1 MSFKVGLVDVQLML
15 DKNIRPIT
23 TQIKKYVFKRRIA
36 KASTI
41 GKFRMV
47 RKVAPRSI
55 IREIER
61 NNLVLTISIGYRVN
75 SKKGIQFRIWA
86 KQRLNDQK

>member
-23 TQIKKYVFKRRIA
+23 TQIKKCVFKRRIA